1 MGHRV
6 TEPGLSTLRHV
17 HARDPPARIN
27 RGSDVGRMDVPKMRL
42 QGRQVWARAPC
53 TLRRHARLPQ
63 VGAVAPGRFQPLRV
77 FELVP
82 DASLQPATV
91 AQNSTMSHQATS
103 ASEARR
109 RDEAPTGSA
118 LRTSCLCNQLE
129 FLRYPGGCYLL
140 WLGRRMRLP

>member
-27 RGSDVGRMDVPKMRL
+27 RGSDVGRMDVPEMRL

-109 RDEAPTGSA
+109 RDKAPTGSPA
-118 LRTSCLCNQLE
+118 NK
-129 FLRYPGGCYLL
+129 
-140 WLGRRMRLP
+140 LPLQPTRIP